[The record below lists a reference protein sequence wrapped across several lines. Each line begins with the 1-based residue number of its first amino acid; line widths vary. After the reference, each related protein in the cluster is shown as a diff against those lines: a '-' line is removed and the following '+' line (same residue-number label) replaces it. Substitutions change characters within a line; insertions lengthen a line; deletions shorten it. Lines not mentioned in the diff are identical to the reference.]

1 MKFIFP
7 SFNFK
12 IEKWKWNS
20 EYRVYVSTL
29 GNFKDEHK
37 CFLPLKISNNKGYVF
52 IRTANGFKAA
62 HRLVLLTFRPIP
74 NAEELI
80 VDHKNHN
87 KRDNSLENLEWVS
100 FKENQR
106 RAEKDRVYIKKEEE
120 KIFNSAKSIS
130 KVNYESYFKESSKKE
145 LIVKN
150 LDEAVKFALALKGR
164 AEELISK
171 NLRVQKRII
180 KAIEEGRIYCNCRW
194 FENADGTVKIVM
206 EV

>member
-37 CFLPLKISNNKGYVF
+37 RSLPLKIGNNKGYVF

-74 NAEELI
+74 NAEELT

-106 RAEKDRVYIKKEEE
+106 RAKKDRVQAKEGEE
-120 KIFNSAKSIS
+120 IFNSAKSIY
-130 KVNYESYFKESSKKE
+130 KVNCKSYFKESSKKE

-150 LDEAVKFALALKGR
+150 LDEAVKFALSFAGHV
-164 AEELISK
+164 EEPISK
-171 NLRVQKRII
+171 NLKIQKRVIR
-180 KAIEEGRIYCNCRW
+180 AIEEGNIYCNCRW
-194 FENADGTVKIVM
+194 FENADGTVKIIR